1 MAQTGKKTSAASKL
15 TFFIFLALVLGIIF
29 GWLAPSIAVKM
40 QPLADMF
47 LRMVKMIIAP
57 LIFATLVVGIAGH
70 GDIKHLGKI
79 GLKTIIYFEIVT
91 TLALIL
97 GLVMANVFK
106 PGVGFN
112 IDLNSVSMA
121 AVEKMQNVQID
132 HSFSHLLVDMV
143 PTSVFKSMAEG
154 NLLQIVVFAI
164 FFALAICAVGQKARP
179 VLDFLQSTCEIMFKF
194 TEYVMYFAPIG
205 VFGAISATIGQN
217 GIGILANYAKLI
229 GITYFSLILFVIIVL
244 AIVCRIIKIPFRA
257 LIKALK
263 EPALLAFTTASS
275 EAALPKAMEVME
287 KFGVPKN
294 IVSFV
299 MPTGYTFNLDGS
311 TLYLALTALFC
322 AQIAGINI
330 SIEQQIL
337 IMLTLMLTSKG
348 IAGVPRV
355 SLVVLTGTLSGFN
368 LPVVGVAILLGI
380 DQILDMG
387 RTTVNLIGN
396 CVATTVVARWEGIFD
411 YEKMAKYTNSK
422 KINKNNLPNII
433 SGEVS
438 KDTKPP
444 LVLK

>member
-1 MAQTGKKTSAASKL
+1 MSKNSKL
-15 TFFIFLALVLGIIF
+15 TLFIFFALVLGVIF
-29 GWLAPSIAVKM
+29 GWLDPYHASKM
-40 QPLADMF
+40 QPVADAF

-57 LIFATLVVGIAGH
+57 LIFATLVVGVAGH
-70 GDIKHLGKI
+70 GDVKNLGKI
-79 GLKTIIYFEIVT
+79 GLKTIIYFEIIT
-91 TLALIL
+91 TFALVL

-106 PGVGFN
+106 PGVNFN
-112 IDLNSVSMA
+112 MDLSNISMA
-121 AVEKMQNVQID
+121 AIEKMQNIPVD

-143 PTSVFKSMAEG
+143 PTSLFQAMAEG

-179 VLDFLQSTCEIMFKF
+179 VLDFMHSTCEIMFKF
-194 TEYVMYFAPIG
+194 TEYVMLFAPIG

-217 GIGILANYAKLI
+217 GIGILSGYAKLI
-229 GITYFSLILFVIIVL
+229 VITYASLILFVAFVL
-244 AIVCRIIKIPFRA
+244 LIACKIIKVPFRA
-257 LIKALK
+257 LMASLK

-322 AQIAGINI
+322 AQIAGVELNLG
-330 SIEQQIL
+330 QQL
-337 IMLTLMLTSKG
+337 AIMLTLMLTSKG

-355 SLVVLTGTLSGFN
+355 ALVILTGTLASFH
-368 LPVVGVAILLGI
+368 LPVIGVAILLGI

-396 CVATTVVARWEGIFD
+396 CVATAVVAKWEKAFD
-411 YEKMAKYTNSK
+411 YEKMNEYINTKVLPRKVLDVKEFSFSHKKETKEEIYTK
-422 KINKNNLPNII
+422 GK
-433 SGEVS
+433 
-438 KDTKPP
+438 
-444 LVLK
+444 